1 MWAHRTNSIRREA
14 CCRITRTA
22 SLAVS
27 AGTAR
32 ITATYQGKVGSFGVL
47 VQTSIA
53 SIAVSGV
60 TSLTALGSASQFD
73 GDRFHGWR
81 VDSEPNR
88 AHNPA
93 EQESLVHTERL
104 VNGTDSSTWPYQR
117 RRPAR
122 CPAGAVGAAFF
133 EVRRRVVSILEAPRR
148 R

>member
-47 VQTSIA
+47 AQTSIA

-60 TSLTALGSASQFD
+60 TSLTALGSASQLTATASMD
-73 GDRFHGWR
+73 GGSTQSVTALTTRQSKSHW
-81 VDSEPNR
+81 STPN
-88 AHNPA
+88 
-93 EQESLVHTERL
+93 V
-104 VNGTDSSTWPYQR
+104 SSTARTPPLGHTSDDGR
-117 RRPAR
+117 RAVRPVRSVPRSSR
-122 CPAGAVGAAFF
+122 CGEG
-133 EVRRRVVSILEAPRR
+133 L
-148 R
+148 